1 MKRNPSGDTLRYHN
15 FILTIWQEGE
25 PMTATA
31 RWHYSLEFPQ
41 TGERIGF
48 RSSADLLAYIS
59 EWTAVAPG
67 EDATDGESRATLT

>member
-1 MKRNPSGDTLRYHN
+1 MKRNPGDHTLRYHS

-25 PMTATA
+25 PMTVTA

-48 RSSADLLAYIS
+48 RNSADLHAFIS
-59 EWTAVAPG
+59 QWTADPPAGAAPSDEG
-67 EDATDGESRATLT
+67 DTDLT